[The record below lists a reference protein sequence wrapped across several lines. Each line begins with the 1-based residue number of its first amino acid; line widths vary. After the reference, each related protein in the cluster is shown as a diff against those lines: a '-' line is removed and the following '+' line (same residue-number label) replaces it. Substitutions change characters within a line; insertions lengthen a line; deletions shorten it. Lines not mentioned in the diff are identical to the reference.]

1 MPAHTPEE
9 VQRLFA
15 EAFGSHDLEAVLALY
30 EPDATL
36 IPQPGEVVTGT
47 EAIRETLS
55 QILAMEPKFDLQ
67 FKKAFQAGD
76 IALLFSDWTLS
87 ASDPDSNAIETGGRT
102 AGVARR
108 QPDGSWLFVIDNPY
122 GTEHGFA
129 NAPAL
134 ELSG

>member
-15 EAFGSHDLEAVLALY
+15 DAFGSHDLESVLALY

-55 QILAMEPKFDLQ
+55 QILAMKPRFDLQ

-76 IALLFSDWTLS
+76 IALLISDWTLS
-87 ASDPDSNAIETGGRT
+87 ASDPDGNAIEMDGRI
-102 AGVARR
+102 AGVARC
-108 QPDGSWLFVIDNPY
+108 QPDGSWLFAIDNPY
-122 GTEHGFA
+122 GTEHDFG
-129 NAPAL
+129 
-134 ELSG
+134 